1 MINTNTCSRIGGVPV
16 NLKQKIMDMLED
28 ITDEKALTFIYQVVQ
43 TLFLKQK

>member
-1 MINTNTCSRIGGVPV
+1 M

>member
-1 MINTNTCSRIGGVPV
+1 V

>member
-1 MINTNTCSRIGGVPV
+1 VPV